1 MNPKRLVV
9 AITGGS
15 GVILGIRVLQLLRET
30 DVESHLIISPA
41 AELTITQET
50 RWKPEDVIRL
60 ADFHYSFNDIGASL
74 ASGSFNTMGMI
85 IAPCSIK
92 TLSGVANSYADD
104 LIIRAADVTLKEGRP
119 LILAVRETPLH
130 RGHIRLMDLAA
141 RAGAVIFPPLPAFYT
156 QPTSIDAMVSQ
167 LAGRILARAGINLPG
182 TAVWNGPAA
191 KVESWP
197 PPELLSLPAMTL
209 SYTGEDGLPHSAAL
223 YFAAGEDGRL
233 YFYSDPESRHAR
245 RAAKGCPAA
254 VSINPIV
261 EGWEEIRGLQ
271 MEGEVYPVTDGG
283 EREAAWELYRRKFPF
298 TAGMKDLVDA
308 NALHV
313 FIPRWTRLVDNL
325 RGFGFKEE
333 RTAG

>member
-1 MNPKRLVV
+1 MKPKRLVV

-15 GVILGIRVLQLLRET
+15 GVVLGIRILQLLRET
-30 DVESHLIISPA
+30 DFETHLIVSPA
-41 AELTITQET
+41 AELTIVQET

-60 ADFHYSFNDIGASL
+60 ADFHYGFGEIGAAL
-74 ASGSFNTMGMI
+74 ASGSFATLGMV

-104 LIIRAADVTLKEGRP
+104 LITRAADVTLKEGRP
-119 LILAVRETPLH
+119 LVLAVRETPLH

-141 RAGAVIFPPLPAFYT
+141 RAGAVIFPPLPAFYAR
-156 QPTSIDAMVSQ
+156 PASIDAMVSQ
-167 LAGRILARAGINLPG
+167 LAGRVLARAGIDLPG

-191 KVESWP
+191 EAESWP
-197 PPELLSLPAMTL
+197 PSDLLALPAMTL
-209 SYTGEDGLPHSAAL
+209 SYTGEDGLPHSAPL

-233 YFYSDPESRHAR
+233 YFYSDPDSRHAL
-245 RAAKGCPAA
+245 RAAGGCPAA
-254 VSINPIV
+254 VSIHPVV

-271 MEGEVYPVTDGG
+271 MEGEARPVADAG

-333 RTAG
+333 RTAE

>member
-9 AITGGS
+9 AITGAS
-15 GVILGIRVLQLLRET
+15 GVILGIRILQLFR
-30 DVESHLIISPA
+30 DADIESHLILSPA

-60 ADFHYSFNDIGASL
+60 ADYHHGFDEIGSSL

-130 RGHIRLMDLAA
+130 RGHIRLMGLAA

-167 LAGRILARAGINLPG
+167 LAGRILARAGIDLPG
-182 TAVWNGPAA
+182 TASWNGPAA
-191 KVESWP
+191 EAESWP
-197 PPELLSLPAMTL
+197 PPDLLALPVMTL
-209 SYTGEDGLPHSAAL
+209 SYVGDDGRPHSAAL
-223 YFAAGEDGRL
+223 YFAADDKASL
-233 YFYSDPESRHAR
+233 YFYSDPKSRHAL
-245 RAAKGCPAA
+245 RAAEGCAAA
-254 VSINPIV
+254 VSIHPIV

-271 MEGEVYPVTDGG
+271 MEGEVRPVTDAG
-283 EREAAWELYRRKFPF
+283 ERESAWELYRRKFPF

-313 FIPRWTRLVDNL
+313 FTPRWTRLVDNL

-333 RTAG
+333 RTAE